1 MSGKGGSGSRS
12 GKSAGAVGVVTKER
26 IEAIAAESALLPE
39 IKIFTVTALAGSNV
53 STTLTHDLGIAD
65 YLVQIVTPAGDNIV
79 LPFTR
84 TENTVVFH
92 FGDVAADTDYT
103 VVIVQ

>member
-1 MSGKGGSGSRS
+1 MSGKGGGGRRS
-12 GKSAGAVGVVTKER
+12 GKAAGAVGVVTKER

-39 IKIFTVTALAGSNV
+39 IKIFTVTALAGTAV
-53 STTLTHDLGIAD
+53 STTLTHNLGIAD
-65 YLVQIVTPAGDNIV
+65 YLVQIITPEGDNIV

-84 TENTVVFH
+84 TANTVVFH
-92 FGDVAADTDYT
+92 FGNVDSDTDYT

>member
-1 MSGKGGSGSRS
+1 MSGKGGGGRRS
-12 GKSAGAVGVVTKER
+12 GKSAGAVGAVTKER
-26 IEAIAAESALLPE
+26 IEAIAAESALIPE
-39 IKIFTVTALAGSNV
+39 IKVFTVTALAGTAV
-53 STTLTHDLGIAD
+53 SATLTHNLGIAD
-65 YLVQIVTPAGDNIV
+65 YLVQIITPAGDNIV

-92 FGDVAADTDYT
+92 FGNVDADTDYT